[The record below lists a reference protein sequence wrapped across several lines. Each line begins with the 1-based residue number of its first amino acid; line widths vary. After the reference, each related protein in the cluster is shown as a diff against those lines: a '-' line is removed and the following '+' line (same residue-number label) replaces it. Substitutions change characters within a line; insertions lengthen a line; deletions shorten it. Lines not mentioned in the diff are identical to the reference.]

1 MSKKGTMFYPCLI
14 TNLCKRNGMQL
25 ENIDKITTNKG
36 MAENSR
42 LCTSIETG
50 ACYQC
55 RANSRWSRIGGKRIS
70 TNARR
75 RAWVN
80 GP

>member
-55 RANSRWSRIGGKRIS
+55 RANSR
-70 TNARR
+70 
-75 RAWVN
+75 
-80 GP
+80 